1 MFTGTTYRYNY
12 DLSGRT
18 LGINANNGTAVKFV
32 YDNFNRV
39 SKQISAVQNE
49 TLTTEYLY
57 GTAEDGRLNGV
68 LYGIKQNGQNSI
80 SNTYDELARVNKR
93 TVDAANS
100 YETEYTYLEG
110 GDPNTTTTVI
120 KTVKN
125 GGNIYEYSYD
135 DVGNIT
141 EIKKNGITVQKYS
154 YDSLNQLVTATYG
167 GHTYTYAY
175 DNAGNILSVK
185 KDGTEVKTYGYGD
198 SEWKDLLTEFNGD
211 TITYDQIGNPL
222 SYRNGFNFTWSN
234 GRQLTSVTRGET
246 NVSYLYN
253 ADGMRTQ
260 KTINGI
266 TTDYYYLN
274 GVLQAQKTGDE
285 YIIFLYDENGSAY
298 GMIIKNGET
307 VANYYYLFNAQ
318 GDVIGIID
326 QNGEQV
332 VTYEYGA
339 WGDVV
344 SVTGSLAQTVG
355 AKNPIR
361 YRGYYYDGETGFYY
375 LQSRYYDPY
384 TARFIN
390 ADGQL
395 NNDILGNNLF
405 IYCGNTP
412 TIRVDDNGQGWWVIA
427 GAAVGLVTG
436 ALTKI
441 VSNVATGKK
450 WYKGVAGAA
459 IGGAV
464 SGGVFALT
472 GNAWAAS
479 FAGAAAESAFNQA
492 MSYVP
497 KGKKSKQKRKK
508 LTAKNVRN
516 SLGTV
521 FRDTVVNGTVSAV
534 TGKVAGKM
542 VPTNSGWIQPEKFV
556 SSFTGK
562 YAVKSELQALA
573 QSGLS
578 AGLDGIKYS
587 FAQRTEHHQEP
598 IVNLFSDLK
607 IQEAR

>member
-1 MFTGTTYRYNY
+1 M
-12 DLSGRT
+12 
-18 LGINANNGTAVKFV
+18 
-32 YDNFNRV
+32 
-39 SKQISAVQNE
+39 QNE

-125 GGNIYEYSYD
+125 GSDTLEYSYD

-141 EIKKNGITVQKYS
+141 EIKKNGTVTESYK

-339 WGDVV
+339 WGDVT
-344 SVTGSLAQTVG
+344 STTGSLAQTVG

-390 ADGQL
+390 ADDRL
-395 NNDILGNNLF
+395 NVKDGILGYNMLVYCNNNPVM
-405 IYCGNTP
+405 YSDP
-412 TIRVDDNGQGWWVIA
+412 NGHSIVVACIAIGAIIGALAGGHVAAKVSKTKTGEVKVGAVIA
-427 GAAVGLVTG
+427 G
-436 ALTKI
+436 I
-441 VSNVATGKK
+441 
-450 WYKGVAGAA
+450 

-464 SGGVFALT
+464 IGGLIGWGVGA
-472 GNAWAAS
+472 AISSASAAAAAAKAAS
-479 FAGAAAESAFNQA
+479 SA
-492 MSYVP
+492 
-497 KGKKSKQKRKK
+497 
-508 LTAKNVRN
+508 TA
-516 SLGTV
+516 
-521 FRDTVVNGTVSAV
+521 
-534 TGKVAGKM
+534 
-542 VPTNSGWIQPEKFV
+542 
-556 SSFTGK
+556 
-562 YAVKSELQALA
+562 
-573 QSGLS
+573 
-578 AGLDGIKYS
+578 
-587 FAQRTEHHQEP
+587 P
-598 IVNLFSDLK
+598 IVSRAIQKVSTVAQTSSTSNLTQIGKNIYYHVTSFEVAQAIAKSGQLIASSVEKSVCVLGFQPTLGQAKQLGAVAYETVIRFSTNCSTFITDPTVPFQGAYRNLIDGAIK
-607 IQEAR
+607 VFEVLEVGFK